1 MALLVSVVAIA
12 ANANRAKLFAVM
24 VDGEVIGHTDDKDLV
39 GKMVARLS
47 EEESFRIGA
56 EVKVASEMLLRES
69 QMGKRLS
76 SERA

>member
-1 MALLVSVVAIA
+1 MCDCG
-12 ANANRAKLFAVM
+12 NANRAKLFAVM

-56 EVKVASEMLLRES
+56 EVKVASEIATRKS
-69 QMGKRLS
+69 NGKKTS